1 MCKYLNFTWDTRNE
15 NEIFSTLD
23 ELISFSYLCK
33 HLNILYFCLGA
44 AALSGSVTR
53 TISTSVIV
61 FELTGQISHVLP
73 AVVRKLLHFLL
84 TSVLLNKLIYS

>member
-1 MCKYLNFTWDTRNE
+1 MFDL
-15 NEIFSTLD
+15 
-23 ELISFSYLCK
+23 LCVFD
-33 HLNILYFCLGA
+33 HVSGA

-73 AVVRKLLHFLL
+73 AVVC
-84 TSVLLNKLIYS
+84 